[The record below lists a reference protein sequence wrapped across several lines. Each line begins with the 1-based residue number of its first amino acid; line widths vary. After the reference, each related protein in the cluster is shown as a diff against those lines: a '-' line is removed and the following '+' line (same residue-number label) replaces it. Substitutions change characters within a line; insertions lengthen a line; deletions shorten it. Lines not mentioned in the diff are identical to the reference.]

1 MPHRFTYPEIY
12 RTLRAH
18 LLAEA
23 PTSTAHTT
31 GAIKRYFRNTFSPDH
46 SVLCSHEDGCEF
58 IADVLVSSF
67 DPKDVVARK
76 TLQITVPTVRI
87 RLAVESELGGV
98 SASSAYG
105 VMKNVMEDYLKL
117 LVVRAD
123 LRVLIFTSLPYKN
136 EPNHITARVETL
148 RELYARTPE
157 LNSGVLLVH
166 LAGTQP
172 RSSQVQTV
180 VSGQSIRGFI
190 VSDCGG
196 HFAEIADAV

>member
-23 PTSTAHTT
+23 PTTT
-31 GAIKRYFRNTFSPDH
+31 RQTTDAIKRYFRNTFNPDY
-46 SVLCSHEDGCEF
+46 SVLCSHEDGCEY

-67 DPKDVVARK
+67 NPKNVVARR
-76 TLQITVPTVRI
+76 TLDITVPTVRI

-105 VMKNVMEDYLKL
+105 VMKNVVEDYLKL

-123 LRVLIFTSLPYKN
+123 LRVLIFTSLPYRS
-136 EPNHITARVETL
+136 EPNHIIARVEKL

-166 LAGTQP
+166 LEGTQP

-180 VSGQSIRGFI
+180 VSAQSIRGFI
-190 VSDCGG
+190 VSNCGK
-196 HFAEIADAV
+196 HFVEIEDEV